1 MGALLLS
8 ILTPLVT
15 EEGNRVLMHLS
26 TKNRD
31 TVFCRKTQG
40 LGEVMEGEQEGLGM
54 WDDWARGIP
63 YVTFYCVF
71 Q

>member
-1 MGALLLS
+1 
-8 ILTPLVT
+8 
-15 EEGNRVLMHLS
+15 MHLS

-31 TVFCRKTQG
+31 TVFCRKIQG
-40 LGEVMEGEQEGLGM
+40 GGEVMEGEREGLGM
-54 WDDWARGIP
+54 WEDSARGIP